1 MALSVNTN
9 VGALSAMN
17 AATAVNKSMETS
29 MERLS
34 TGKRINAASDDAA
47 GVAISSRLSAEI
59 KGTNQSI
66 RNAMDAQ
73 ALIDTA
79 EGAHLEV
86 VNLLQRMR
94 EVAVQSANDT
104 NDTADRTNLKAEM
117 DQMVNEINRIALT
130 TTWAGKQLL
139 DGATG
144 GANLAALATSHA
156 DVATFDF
163 HVGSG
168 TLDGDKVRVTIGA
181 TSASALGVGNN
192 TEKPSA
198 LTETSDGTG
207 TADLITVNQT
217 AGTIVVA
224 NATDAKTAKFK
235 IEGTEITLTTSATNK
250 YDSSKVGVANQIKDL
265 IDAQNLGFNVAFD
278 GTDKLTITKGGA
290 IAIDNYA
297 NSVTAIGTIDTAIA
311 TVNTQRANLGSFSN
325 RLDST
330 VNNLTNIS
338 ANLQTSQGR
347 IEDADF
353 AAESSNLAKQQ
364 ILQQAATS
372 MLAQAN
378 ASKQSVLTLLQG

>member
-17 AATAVNKSMETS
+17 AASAVNKSMETS

-34 TGKRINAASDDAA
+34 TGQRINAAHDDAA
-47 GVAISSRLSAEI
+47 GVAISARLSAEI

-73 ALIDTA
+73 SLIDTA

-104 NDTADRTNLKAEM
+104 NSTADRTNLKAEM

-139 DGATG
+139 DGASG
-144 GANLAALATSHA
+144 GANLAGLATAHTDKAS
-156 DVATFDF
+156 FDF

-168 TLDGDKVRVTIGA
+168 TKDGDKVNVQIGA
-181 TSASALGVGNN
+181 TSAKALGVGVN
-192 TEKPSA
+192 TAKPSA
-198 LTETSDGTG
+198 LTETVD
-207 TADLITVNQT
+207 ADNLITVSQAN
-217 AGTIVVA
+217 GTIKVDA
-224 NATDAKTAKFK
+224 ATAAKTFTVK
-235 IEGTEITLTTSATNK
+235 IEGTDVKIDTSASDK
-250 YDSSKVGVANQIKDL
+250 YEDSKIGMAHQIKDA
-265 IDAQNLGFNVAFD
+265 IDALSLGFTVTHD
-278 GTDKLTITKGGA
+278 GTDTLTITKGGA
-290 IAIDNYA
+290 VDIDTYA
-297 NSVTAIGTIDTAIA
+297 NAVTAIDTIDTAIA
-311 TVNTQRANLGSFSN
+311 TVNTQRATLGSISN

-338 ANLQTSQGR
+338 ANLSASKGR

-353 AAESSNLAKQQ
+353 AAESTNLAKQQ

-378 ASKQSVLTLLQG
+378 ASKQSVLSLLQG

>member
-144 GANLAALATSHA
+144 GANLSSLATSHA

-168 TLDGDKVRVTIGA
+168 TLDGDKIRVTVGA
-181 TSASALGVGNN
+181 TSAKALGVGNN

-198 LTETSDGTG
+198 LTETAD
-207 TADLITVNQT
+207 TATLITVDQS
-217 AGTIVVA
+217 AGTIVVDA
-224 NATDAKTAKFK
+224 ATDAKTAKFK

-378 ASKQSVLTLLQG
+378 ASKQSVLSLLQG

>member
-139 DGATG
+139 DGSTG
-144 GANLAALATSHA
+144 GTGLAGLATSHT

-198 LTETSDGTG
+198 LTETAD
-207 TADLITVNQT
+207 TATLITVNQT
-217 AGTIVVA
+217 AGTIVVDA
-224 NATDAKTAKFK
+224 ATDGKTAKFK

-378 ASKQSVLTLLQG
+378 ASKQSVLSLLQG